1 MEDYPLLLE
10 RAETAVAQLSP
21 ADKYKPILP
30 LLLPLDRQDRARLL
44 KDIAANTKTG
54 ERHVNADFN
63 ELLEAGEAEMNEAAA
78 RATIKQQV
86 REDLGVPPE
95 LEACAADR
103 DYLAACVAVL
113 AMGED
118 APYGFE
124 DIEAWAIKNGQQ
136 ADYARDYAIAPDV
149 QASRELIEGAG
160 GGIAKKIEVTFT
172 GAVAKWVG
180 QKHKVPS
187 LVSGP
192 VIVAA
197 IGDNG
202 QSETP
207 NPHVLLK
214 IRRQDKTWVD
224 FVLPMSDLQSGSW
237 AVEAMKRDLMVLD
250 HETLSLILK
259 AVRASGARQPT
270 FQTAER
276 VGYQN
281 ASGVFVLPSGE
292 VVSAENH
299 HGYVVPVFERQ
310 SGWNV
315 AGSREEADQMLRHC
329 SGNTRLML
337 GIGTALAAPYVPH
350 MGVENGAVHFYAD
363 TSQGKTTLLI
373 TAASMYGMGAEEKD
387 GGIVRSWNSTL
398 YAVAKVGALHNHL
411 PWFLD
416 ELKLNSSARIVQP
429 LIHTISKGVGKEA
442 GGKNGELRSKQ
453 PFATLV
459 LSTGECSVRRYQ
471 ERDGRSYEGGEA
483 VRIIDIPAV
492 ARYAEH
498 YVFEKLPPG
507 MSAPAFSDYLKE
519 TAREHYGHH
528 GRDVL
533 RHLVKNTEAAIE
545 LARQHVGELR
555 YDLGERFGDEPDVGR
570 VLDRLAFIGGV
581 NEAHIAA
588 GLIPFDKGE
597 AANAAWSA
605 ARDWH
610 AARGGDGEH
619 QALSA
624 LDHFTE
630 FVVTERGKFWDRTR
644 SSDAPYEVVG
654 FTRLR
659 EDGRREYWFTDGQL
673 DRAIGQDQRQ
683 RAFLKYVSD
692 GKSEDWE
699 LVADRSRFQ
708 RDVPQSWDHP
718 SKRMY
723 CFAQRRA
730 LAE

>member
-10 RAETAVAQLSP
+10 RAETAVAQLTP
-21 ADKYKPILP
+21 AQKYKPILD

-44 KDIAANTKTG
+44 KAIAANTETG

-63 ELLEAGEAEMNEAAA
+63 DLLEAGEAQLKEAEG
-78 RATIKQQV
+78 RATIKRQV
-86 REDLGVPPE
+86 RDDLGVPPA
-95 LEACAADR
+95 LDACAEAG

-113 AMGED
+113 AMGEG
-118 APYGFE
+118 APYGFAE
-124 DIEAWAIKNGQQ
+124 IEAVAIEHGQQ
-136 ADYARDYAIAPDV
+136 ADYARDSAIAPEV
-149 QASRELIEGAG
+149 QASRELVEGAG
-160 GGIAKKIEVTFT
+160 GGIAKKIEATFT
-172 GAVAKWVG
+172 GAIAKWVG

-192 VIVAA
+192 VIIAA
-197 IGDNG
+197 SGDNG

-214 IRRQDKTWVD
+214 IRRPDKTWVD
-224 FVLPMSDLQSGSW
+224 FVLPMSDLQSGNW
-237 AVEAMKRDLMVLD
+237 AVEAAKRDLMVLD
-250 HETLSLILK
+250 HDTLAQILK
-259 AVRASGARQPT
+259 AARASGVPQRT

-276 VGYQN
+276 VGYQS

-292 VVSAENH
+292 IVSAENH
-299 HGYVVPVFERQ
+299 NGYVVPVFERQ
-310 SGWNV
+310 PGWSI
-315 AGSREEADQMLRHC
+315 AGEREEADQMLRNC
-329 SGNTRLML
+329 SGNTRLVL
-337 GIGTALAAPYVPH
+337 GICTALAAPYVPH

-373 TAASMYGMGAEEKD
+373 TAASMFGMGAEEKD

-398 YAVAKVGALHNHL
+398 YAAAKVGALHNHL

-442 GGKNGELRSKQ
+442 GGKNGDLRAKQ
-453 PFATLV
+453 PFATLA

-492 ARYAEH
+492 ARGAQH
-498 YVFEKLPPG
+498 FVFQKLPPG
-507 MSAPAFSDYLKE
+507 MLAPDFSDYLKE
-519 TAREHYGHH
+519 TSRKHYGHH
-528 GRDVL
+528 GREVL
-533 RHLVKNTEAAIE
+533 RHLVKNPEVAIE

-588 GLIPFDKGE
+588 GLLPFDAGE
-597 AANAAWSA
+597 AANSAWSA

-619 QALSA
+619 QALAA

-644 SSDAPYEVVG
+644 SNDAPYDLVG
-654 FTRLR
+654 CTRVR
-659 EDGRREYWFTDGQL
+659 DDGQREYWFTEGQL
-673 DRAIGQDQRQ
+673 ARAIGQDQRL
-683 RAFLKYVSD
+683 RAFLNFVSES
-692 GKSEDWE
+692 KSEDWE
-699 LVADRSRFQ
+699 LLADRGRHQ
-708 RDVPQSWDHP
+708 RDVPPSWDHP

-723 CFAQRRA
+723 CLLQRRGVTD
-730 LAE
+730 